1 MSTENKNVFSVEM
14 VTPTLIDFNEL
25 VDEVS
30 WIMLENNLN
39 GYLRDCWKII
49 QHKDYYYLYSLTDFA
64 VCIFDKNGKF
74 IKRIDGSIGKGSIE
88 TPCDIFIDEKNDQ
101 LWILE
106 SRHFIYKYTL
116 SGEFINQE
124 KLPFEAVKISSI
136 NDNFLFYNGGF
147 DKKYPYYIR
156 LTTSDYT
163 TLQGF
168 VKKPKNINEMNI
180 PVSLFTYDK
189 NKNAVFALLPH
200 NDTIYL
206 GESSKGGY
214 VSPFLHLNFGGDLLT
229 FSDYPSQGFSDKEM
243 AKIIV
248 NKEKI
253 HSITGFNFASG
264 LLFMKSSG
272 KDNSYRTID
281 IANRVG
287 YKFNSILDN
296 ISALSVVT
304 AIQGSTG
311 TSLLISLPAKSL
323 LDEYAL
329 HDNQTRYQ
337 SIKELLNT
345 IEPTDNRVL
354 IELVIKDI
362 KTRERLNH

>member
-1 MSTENKNVFSVEM
+1 
-14 VTPTLIDFNEL
+14 
-25 VDEVS
+25 
-30 WIMLENNLN
+30 
-39 GYLRDCWKII
+39 
-49 QHKDYYYLYSLTDFA
+49 
-64 VCIFDKNGKF
+64 
-74 IKRIDGSIGKGSIE
+74 
-88 TPCDIFIDEKNDQ
+88 
-101 LWILE
+101 
-106 SRHFIYKYTL
+106 
-116 SGEFINQE
+116 
-124 KLPFEAVKISSI
+124 
-136 NDNFLFYNGGF
+136 
-147 DKKYPYYIR
+147 
-156 LTTSDYT
+156 
-163 TLQGF
+163 
-168 VKKPKNINEMNI
+168 
-180 PVSLFTYDK
+180 
-189 NKNAVFALLPH
+189 
-200 NDTIYL
+200 
-206 GESSKGGY
+206 
-214 VSPFLHLNFGGDLLT
+214 
-229 FSDYPSQGFSDKEM
+229 
-243 AKIIV
+243 
-248 NKEKI
+248 
-253 HSITGFNFASG
+253 
-264 LLFMKSSG
+264 MKSSG